1 MSDELQGNAYVDN
14 KKFLNLMQERHEAVL
29 NAKANNTPIPRISE
43 EIGKII
49 LDISTNLA
57 YKINFINYTFRD
69 EMISDGIENC
79 INYLDN
85 FDCNQYNNPFAYFTQ
100 ICWYAF
106 VRRINKE
113 GRQTELKQKYIQK
126 FGKDLE
132 MYDIQPHDANEIYH
146 NTSIEFEQE
155 KHTEF

>member
-1 MSDELQGNAYVDN
+1 MSETPKVAYVDN
-14 KKFLNLMQERHEAVL
+14 KRFQLLMKERKKAVL
-29 NAKANNTPIPRISE
+29 KAESAGAPVPRISE

-49 LDISTNLA
+49 LDISTNLS
-57 YKINFINYTFRD
+57 YKGNFINYTFRE
-69 EMISDGIENC
+69 EMVLDGVENC

-85 FDCNQYNNPFAYFTQ
+85 FDSDNYSNPFSYFTQ

-113 GRQTELKQKYIQK
+113 GKQTDIKNKYVHK
-126 FGKDLE
+126 FGNDLDA
-132 MYDIQPHDANEIYH
+132 YDTQPHDASEIYH

-155 KHTEF
+155 K